1 MVFRLAGE
9 IIAFLY
15 RRFLPSLKRG
25 LIPQDGV
32 LVAATIRAINSDFV
46 WKFAAT
52 VVSQG
57 SSLCP
62 GPCSDPQGRSEN
74 GVETCGAGSRKT
86 ASHRPWRITSII
98 ACKPG
103 SSRDALPRDPAPHVR
118 GRYQP
123 DILARNLPGRESRK

>member
-15 RRFLPSLKRG
+15 RLFRPRLKRG
-25 LIPQDGV
+25 FVHQSEV
-32 LVAATIRAINSDFV
+32 FVAATIRAISADFV

-52 VVSQG
+52 VVSEG

-62 GPCSDPQGRSEN
+62 DVRGS
-74 GVETCGAGSRKT
+74 AGLKQK
-86 ASHRPWRITSII
+86 WR
-98 ACKPG
+98 
-103 SSRDALPRDPAPHVR
+103 RDVLPRDPAPHVR

-123 DILARNLPGRESRK
+123 GIWHETCHEENQGSNS